1 MSSKKIGALGLV
13 MINLVA
19 IDSLRNIPLTAP
31 AGLSIIVLYLVAVL
45 IFFIPCA
52 IAVGE
57 LTGKWPAMGGISI
70 WADKAFGPNV
80 SFFVVWLQWIYNL
93 VWFPSITAFAATH
106 LAYGWTFTTGRDI
119 ILLTNSPAFVA
130 VLCVL
135 LFWGATL
142 INCFGMR
149 PASILSGIGTIVGT
163 LFPMILIIILGVT
176 WFVTGNQINLFSANF
191 NYNQGSIIG
200 LLVVVLFS
208 LMGLE
213 IASAHAGAVNNP
225 VKNYPRA
232 LWLTVLIV
240 PLSLIFSNLA
250 IGLIIP
256 SDQINPRAGLID
268 SFVIFFKAFKIPWMI
283 EVMAFLLFIGA
294 FGAIGTWAFGLSR
307 YLNKISEKGYLPKKF
322 AETNKNNVPR
332 NALVLQ
338 AIIVTIL
345 SCLYLWM
352 PDVETAYW
360 YLSCLTAQLALI
372 AYIIFF
378 IAAIKLRIKTSWD
391 KQKEYIFAPTWISVF
406 FYALGI
412 IGSLAGL
419 FAGFILPDTSM
430 PLWKF
435 DAMLAMGMII
445 TCIIP
450 AIVKVVKKCR
460 IPGIRKIV
468 KEN

>member
-1 MSSKKIGALGLV
+1 MSNKKIGALGLV
-13 MINLVA
+13 MINLIA

-31 AGLSIIVLYLVAVL
+31 AGLSVIVLYFAAVL
-45 IFFIPCA
+45 VFFIPCA

-57 LTGKWPAMGGISI
+57 LTGKWPTMGGISI
-70 WADKAFGPNV
+70 WVDQAFGPNI
-80 SFFVVWLQWIYNL
+80 SFFVVWLQWVYNL

-106 LAYGWTFTTGRDI
+106 FAYGWTFTTNNDV
-119 ILLTNSPAFVA
+119 ILLTNSPFFVA

-149 PASILSGIGTIVGT
+149 SASVLSAIGTVAGT
-163 LFPMILIIILGVT
+163 LIPMIFIIVLGTGWVIA
-176 WFVTGNQINLFSANF
+176 GNQINLFSTNF
-191 NYNQGSIIG
+191 NYSQGSIMG
-200 LLVVVLFS
+200 LFVVVLFS

-225 VKNYPRA
+225 AKNYPKA

-240 PLSLIFSNLA
+240 PLSLILSNLA
-250 IGLIIP
+250 IGLVIP
-256 SDQINPRAGLID
+256 ANQIDPRAGLID
-268 SFVIFFKAFKIPWMI
+268 SFVIFFKAFKIPWMVEI
-283 EVMAFLLFIGA
+283 MAFSMFIGA

-307 YLNKISEKGYLPKKF
+307 YLNKISEKGYLPKQF
-322 AETNKNNVPR
+322 AKTNKNNVPQ

-338 AIIVTIL
+338 GIIVTFL

-352 PDVETAYW
+352 PNVQTAYW

-372 AYIIFF
+372 AYILFF
-378 IAAIKLRIKTSWD
+378 IAAIKLRITNSWD
-391 KQKEYIFAPTWISVF
+391 KQKEYVFGPTWISVF
-406 FYALGI
+406 FYTLGI
-412 IGSLAGL
+412 IGSLIGL
-419 FAGFILPDTSM
+419 FTGFWLPDTSM

-435 DAMLAMGMII
+435 DAMLAMGIII

-450 AIVKVVKKCR
+450 LIVKVVKK
-460 IPGIRKIV
+460 GQMLGG
-468 KEN
+468 